1 MSRVQQAAG
10 EDWIEGAAAYLAA
23 YARRTHGQPFLI
35 EDAIEVY
42 AGVRPPN
49 PKAWGPATL
58 AAMVGLMGR
67 TGHASVHRKK
77 VDYSRHPLTGMWLA
91 MPNPALPENPPFPA
105 PSLFTADGFTIFIF
119 PITDLG
125 PQGTIFQTGFTGTWE
140 PDGPQRGHFTGVQL
154 LSDANGRFTGS
165 VTVDGY
171 PVVSEDGQTFI
182 DDGSKVLVTIRDPA
196 GAVVA
201 SSRAP
206 APH

>member
-1 MSRVQQAAG
+1 MERDADLVGSVLNRRAALG
-10 EDWIEGAAAYLAA
+10 GA
-23 YARRTHGQPFLI
+23 
-35 EDAIEVY
+35 
-42 AGVRPPN
+42 
-49 PKAWGPATL
+49 ATL

-67 TGHASVHRKK
+67 TGHASAHRKR

-91 MPNPALPENPPFPA
+91 MPNPALPENPQFPA

-154 LSDANGRFTGS
+154 LSDANGTFTGS

-182 DDGSKVLVTIRDPA
+182 DDGSKVVVTIRDPS

-201 SSRAP
+201 SFPGAGSRPVTAIRMSP
-206 APH
+206 GNPGFPDVP

>member
-1 MSRVQQAAG
+1 MERDAEIVGSVLNRRAALG
-10 EDWIEGAAAYLAA
+10 GA
-23 YARRTHGQPFLI
+23 
-35 EDAIEVY
+35 
-42 AGVRPPN
+42 
-49 PKAWGPATL
+49 ATL

-67 TGHASVHRKK
+67 NGHAAAHRKK

-154 LSDANGRFTGS
+154 LSDANGTFTGS

-206 APH
+206 AAGRFRTRRATRVRRSPARSP